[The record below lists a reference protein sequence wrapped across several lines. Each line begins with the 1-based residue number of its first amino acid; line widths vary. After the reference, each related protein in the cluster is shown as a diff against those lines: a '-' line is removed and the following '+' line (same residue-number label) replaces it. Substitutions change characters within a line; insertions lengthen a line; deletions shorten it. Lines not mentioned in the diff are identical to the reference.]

1 MKNNR
6 QNRSSLLAKLI
17 ALANKKKLMP
27 HLTRIWFTA
36 KMAAHGILSKRLR
49 SALTVLGVAIGV
61 ASVVSL
67 MGIGEGARRAVV
79 EQFESLGSNVVIMK
93 AHDENFEFKP
103 EEAKEILER
112 VQGLNM
118 ATPIV
123 HTQGNIT
130 WRRTKGKADIL
141 GTNNEFPEIRDH
153 KIIAGHFFSSLH
165 VSQRSPVAVLG
176 YELARGLLA
185 GRSPV
190 GQSISIAGQSYRI
203 IGVLAPKGAGK
214 AENIDYK
221 IIIPYTTAQKLA
233 EKRTVEEIWAKASS
247 SIDADLAIVQLGR
260 IFKRKLGIDQN
271 APSPVS
277 SGNDEEGITT
287 TGGVTGPT
295 RVGVIGGGVARMEMV
310 ASVSQGSVGSPQP
323 ILPDSGDDIITI
335 TSLNQMVEEADNAN
349 RIMTLL
355 LGGIAAVSLLVGGL
369 GIMNI
374 MLVAV
379 TERTEEI
386 GLRRA
391 LGAKREDLLMQFM
404 MEALYLSLIGAIV
417 GVLAGVWG
425 VSLFRGYGFETV
437 VSFQAIKIAT
447 FVAVVSGLLFG
458 VYPAVSASSVPP
470 VEALRRQ

>member
-1 MKNNR
+1 MKIKKLKPGP
-6 QNRSSLLAKLI
+6 LLSKL
-17 ALANKKKLMP
+17 ADLADRKKLMP
-27 HLTRIWFTA
+27 HIARIWFTA

-79 EQFESLGSNVVIMK
+79 DQFESLGSNVVIMK
-93 AHDENFEFKP
+93 AHDPGFEFDP
-103 EEAKEILER
+103 EEAEELLER
-112 VQGLNM
+112 VQGLDM

-123 HTQGNIT
+123 HTQANIA
-130 WRRTKGKADIL
+130 WRRSKGKADIL
-141 GTNNEFPEIRDH
+141 GTNDEFPKIRDH
-153 KIIAGHFFSSLH
+153 RIIAGHFFTSLH
-165 VSQRSPVAVLG
+165 VGQRSPVAVLG
-176 YELARGLLA
+176 YELAEGLLA

-190 GQSISIAGQSYRI
+190 GQSISIAGQTYRI

-221 IIIPYTTAQKLA
+221 IVVPYTTAQKLA

-247 SIDADLAIVQLGR
+247 STDADLAIVQLGR
-260 IFKRKLGIDQN
+260 IFKRKLGLDQSAPTTSMPGDEETTEASQVRVSVAGGGAIMEEAVPGS
-271 APSPVS
+271 APSK
-277 SGNDEEGITT
+277 
-287 TGGVTGPT
+287 
-295 RVGVIGGGVARMEMV
+295 
-310 ASVSQGSVGSPQP
+310 PQS
-323 ILPDSGDDIITI
+323 ILPEGGDDIITI

-391 LGAKREDLLMQFM
+391 LGAKREDLLMQFL
-404 MEALYLSLIGAIV
+404 MEALYLSLIGALA

-425 VSLFRGYGFETV
+425 VSMFRGYGFETV

-447 FVAVVSGLLFG
+447 VVAVVSGLLFG

>member
-1 MKNNR
+1 MKKIKTPRPLAIASVIENKR
-6 QNRSSLLAKLI
+6 LRPLLL
-17 ALANKKKLMP
+17 
-27 HLTRIWFTA
+27 RGWFTA

-67 MGIGEGARRAVV
+67 MGIGEGARRAVI
-79 EQFESLGSNVVIMK
+79 EQFESLGSDVVIVK
-93 AHDENFEFKP
+93 AHNPTVEFDPAEADE
-103 EEAKEILER
+103 LVER
-112 VQGLNM
+112 VQGLEM

-123 HTQGNIT
+123 QTEATIT
-130 WRRTKGKADIL
+130 WRRTKGKAEII
-141 GTNNEFPEIRDH
+141 GTNGDFPEIRDH
-153 KIIAGHFFSSLH
+153 EVLSGHYFTSLH
-165 VSQRSPVAVLG
+165 VAQRSPVAVLG
-176 YELARGLLA
+176 YELAQGLLG

-190 GQSISIAGQSYRI
+190 GQTMSIAGQSFRI
-203 IGVLAPKGAGK
+203 IGVLAPKGPGK

-221 IIIPYTTAQKLA
+221 ILIPYTAAQKIA

-247 SIDADLAIVQLGR
+247 STDADLAIVQLGR
-260 IFKRKLGIDQN
+260 IFKRKLGLDQSAPTPSAPGGEDQAAGEAKVTAIVEGGMVIEEIKP
-271 APSPVS
+271 APS
-277 SGNDEEGITT
+277 
-287 TGGVTGPT
+287 
-295 RVGVIGGGVARMEMV
+295 AR
-310 ASVSQGSVGSPQP
+310 P
-323 ILPDSGDDIITI
+323 ILPEAGEDLITI

-386 GLRRA
+386 GVRRA
-391 LGAKREDLLMQFM
+391 LGAKREDLLLQFL
-404 MEALYLSLIGAIV
+404 MEALYLSLIGSVA
-417 GVLAGVWG
+417 GVAAGVWG
-425 VSLFRGYGFETV
+425 VNIFRSYGFETV

-447 FVAVVSGLLFG
+447 LVAVVSGLLFG

>member
-1 MKNNR
+1 MKKIKTPRPLAIASVIENKR
-6 QNRSSLLAKLI
+6 LRPLLL
-17 ALANKKKLMP
+17 
-27 HLTRIWFTA
+27 RGWFTA

-67 MGIGEGARRAVV
+67 MGIGEGARRAVI
-79 EQFESLGSNVVIMK
+79 EQFESLGSDVVIVK
-93 AHDENFEFKP
+93 AHNPTVEFDPAEADE
-103 EEAKEILER
+103 LVER
-112 VQGLNM
+112 VQGLEM

-123 HTQGNIT
+123 QTEATIT
-130 WRRTKGKADIL
+130 WRRTKGKAEII
-141 GTNNEFPEIRDH
+141 GTNGDFPEIRDH
-153 KIIAGHFFSSLH
+153 EVLSGHYFTSLH
-165 VSQRSPVAVLG
+165 VAQRSPVAVLG
-176 YELARGLLA
+176 YELAQGLLG

-190 GQSISIAGQSYRI
+190 GQTMSIAGQSFRI
-203 IGVLAPKGAGK
+203 IGVLAPKGPGK

-221 IIIPYTTAQKLA
+221 ILIPYTAAQKIA

-247 SIDADLAIVQLGR
+247 STDADLAIVQLGR
-260 IFKRKLGIDQN
+260 IFKRKLGLDQSAPTPSAPGGEDQAAGEAAVEGERVIEEVKP
-271 APSPVS
+271 APS
-277 SGNDEEGITT
+277 
-287 TGGVTGPT
+287 
-295 RVGVIGGGVARMEMV
+295 ARPM
-310 ASVSQGSVGSPQP
+310 
-323 ILPDSGDDIITI
+323 LPEAGEDLITI

-386 GLRRA
+386 GVRRA
-391 LGAKREDLLMQFM
+391 LGAKREDLLLQFL
-404 MEALYLSLIGAIV
+404 MEALYLSLIGSVA
-417 GVLAGVWG
+417 GVAAGVWG
-425 VSLFRGYGFETV
+425 VNIFRSYGFETV

-447 FVAVVSGLLFG
+447 LVAVVSGLLFG

>member
-1 MKNNR
+1 MKTIKPP
-6 QNRSSLLAKLI
+6 RSLEKLYKAAAALTESKRLRPMLL
-17 ALANKKKLMP
+17 
-27 HLTRIWFTA
+27 RGWFTA
-36 KMAAHGILSKRLR
+36 RMAAHGIMSKRLR

-67 MGIGEGARRAVV
+67 MGIGEGARRAVI
-79 EQFESLGSNVVIMK
+79 EQFESLGSDVVIMK
-93 AHDENFEFKP
+93 AHDPTVEFDP
-103 EEAKEILER
+103 AEAEELVDR
-112 VQGLNM
+112 VQGIEM

-123 HTQGNIT
+123 HTEATIT
-130 WRRTKGKADIL
+130 WRRTKGKAEII
-141 GTNNEFPEIRDH
+141 GTNSDFPEIRDH
-153 KIIAGHFFSSLH
+153 EVTSGHFFTSLH
-165 VSQRSPVAVLG
+165 VDQRSPVAVLG
-176 YELARGLLA
+176 YELARGLLG

-190 GQSISIAGQSYRI
+190 GQTISIAGQSFRI
-203 IGVLAPKGAGK
+203 IGILSPKGAGK

-221 IIIPYTTAQKLA
+221 ILIPYTSAQKIA

-247 SIDADLAIVQLGR
+247 NTDAELAIVQLGR
-260 IFKRKLGIDQN
+260 IYKRKLGLDQS
-271 APSPVS
+271 APTPFP
-277 SGNDEEGITT
+277 SGGEQQT
-287 TGGVTGPT
+287 TGET
-295 RVGVIGGGVARMEMV
+295 RIEAVGGGMVMEKV
-310 ASVSQGSVGSPQP
+310 EPVPPSRP
-323 ILPDSGDDIITI
+323 ILPEGGDDLITI

-386 GLRRA
+386 GVRRA
-391 LGAKREDLLMQFM
+391 LGAKREDLLMQFL
-404 MEALYLSLIGAIV
+404 MEALYLSLIGSVV
-417 GVLAGVWG
+417 GVAAGIWG
-425 VSLFRGYGFETV
+425 VNIFRGYGFETV

-447 FVAVVSGLLFG
+447 LVAVVSGLLFG